1 MKLTTLA
8 RTVTVTAAALAL
20 ALVAAQ
26 PATAQKEPIRIATT
40 LDFTAVYTF
49 ATAEYAQGQADYISL
64 VNERGGIQGHPVELL
79 VSDHGNEPQ
88 RGIEAYERAKE
99 KGAVVF
105 DFLSTPVSRAIVPRA
120 LEDHSPLL
128 TLFHGR
134 ADSSDGQTF
143 PYIFPATPTY
153 WSQAALITDFIRKQ
167 EEDLS
172 GKKIAFADVTSAS
185 GSLYPLFM
193 IKDAGLSIG
202 EAPGSSE
209 GADFEGT
216 WSSHAQAA
224 EALKA
229 GQVDAAG
236 VGRFIVWDFGADDYA
251 EGIREVDRE
260 SGIPRAP
267 MIVSPTLDD
276 EEKTTLVDAMKDAPD
291 EMYLG
296 ADGEA
301 DTDDDLWF
309 DGVRPASLDTYQPV
323 VDVANTLGLS
333 TDLLDQGAAE

>member
-1 MKLTTLA
+1 MIGRRQYLKSAGATGAALLTAGCIGQFGDQPYNNGEVNFLMSPTEPQDLMTSQYA
-8 RTVTVTAAALAL
+8 PVGDQLESATGQPVDLRYSRSYSTILQALGSGNGDIAETGPFAAALGVKADKIEIAL
-20 ALVAAQ
+20 
-26 PATAQKEPIRIATT
+26 
-40 LDFTAVYTF
+40 
-49 ATAEYAQGQADYISL
+49 
-64 VNERGGIQGHPVELL
+64 
-79 VSDHGNEPQ
+79 Q
-88 RGIEAYERAKE
+88 RHAFGSWTYHSVIVTREDTDIES
-99 KGAVVF
+99 V
-105 DFLSTPVSRAIVPRA
+105 
-120 LEDHSPLL
+120 
-128 TLFHGR
+128 
-134 ADSSDGQTF
+134 
-143 PYIFPATPTY
+143 
-153 WSQAALITDFIRKQ
+153 
-167 EEDLS
+167 EDLA
-172 GKKIAFADVTSAS
+172 GKKIAFADITSAS

-193 IKDAGLSIG
+193 IKDAGLNIG

-209 GADFEGT
+209 GADFEGS

-236 VGRFIVWDFGADDYA
+236 VGRFIVWDYGADDYQ

-276 EEKTTLVDAMKDAPD
+276 EEKTTLIDAMKNAPD
-291 EMYLG
+291 SMYLG

-309 DGVRPASLDTYQPV
+309 DGVRPADLSTYQPV

-333 TDLLDQGAAE
+333 TDLLDQGTA